1 MMSKPCAVFC
11 DSDWNSYWIDKAAAC
26 RKSSLTIDMA
36 QEQEDDMLMIFPGL
50 GLLKRSMPRL
60 VSEATDAT
68 EATEIP

>member
-50 GLLKRSMPRL
+50 GLL
-60 VSEATDAT
+60 
-68 EATEIP
+68 